1 MVVLNG
7 LKSLKMKKKL
17 IYIVC
22 LIGFIGIAQENHV
35 SIKADT
41 TTIKIGEQIQLKIGV
56 NETNNV
62 IFPKLAL
69 DSLGKVE
76 VVESLPVDTLKN
88 RLEKKY
94 LLTSFDSGQYVLPKQ
109 LILINNKQFYTDS
122 LLVNVATVKVDTLKQ
137 KMFPIKSI
145 KKEPKTFDDY
155 KHLLWW
161 LLPILVLLAIILYFI
176 FKKKEKKEAP
186 KVYVAPIKEAL
197 QRLKELDEKQLV
209 QQNKIKIYYSELTD
223 IVRTYIEKDIKIPA
237 LESTTNELIETIN
250 DFNESSNLGISK
262 ETIHQLKEVLQ
273 TADLVK
279 FAKSK
284 PIVNEIKNDRTVVEE
299 ILNNTQNAVHL
310 NDALE
315 VSEAIKEE
323 VFIQQQPQ
331 KKKNNLVKYILIF
344 IAVFIIVIG
353 VAGYFGYSYVKDKF
367 IGNTTSEMVDKQWYS
382 SSYGHPSVSIETP
395 EILQA
400 QAVEIPDNLKTIIED
415 ATTYNY
421 GSLISNFYV
430 EVTTT
435 NFVNEL
441 ENFEFEQGI
450 EATLQQMAQK
460 IGVNFTNLYQ
470 EIRVNNGIEGR
481 IVTADYDLKNE
492 VTKQLNSYTL
502 TLLFFADTKNIRQII
517 ITQLASDEKAE
528 EVNERILKSVSLNP

>member
-1 MVVLNG
+1 MMILNT
-7 LKSLKMKKKL
+7 LKNLKMRKKL

-22 LIGFIGIAQENHV
+22 LIGFIGFAQENPV
-35 SIKADT
+35 SIETDT
-41 TTIKIGEQIQLKIGV
+41 TTIKIGEQIQFKIGV

-62 IFPKLAL
+62 VFPKLAL

-76 VVESLPVDTLKN
+76 VIESLPVDTLKN

-109 LILINNKQFYTDS
+109 LVLINNKQFYTDS

-161 LLPILVLLAIILYFI
+161 LIPILVLLAVVLYVVFR
-176 FKKKEKKEAP
+176 KKVKKAAP

-299 ILNNTQNAVHL
+299 ILNNTQNAVHI
-310 NDALE
+310 NE
-315 VSEAIKEE
+315 VEDEKELINEEIFNQEVLVKKNFNFKKYSLIFVAVLVIVIIGYLGYKYIKES
-323 VFIQQQPQ
+323 P
-331 KKKNNLVKYILIF
+331 KNNSFTEMLDEKWKSSNY
-344 IAVFIIVIG
+344 
-353 VAGYFGYSYVKDKF
+353 
-367 IGNTTSEMVDKQWYS
+367 GN
-382 SSYGHPSVSIETP
+382 PSISLETP
-395 EILQA
+395 EVLEAKSVI
-400 QAVEIPDNLKTIIED
+400 IPDDLKLIINE
-415 ATTYNY
+415 TTTHNY
-421 GSLISNFYV
+421 GSMLGSFY
-430 EVTTT
+430 
-435 NFVNEL
+435 
-441 ENFEFEQGI
+441 I
-450 EATLQQMAQK
+450 EATVTSFINELQNFNFDDAIQGTLNQIAKKYEINFNNLQQD
-460 IGVNFTNLYQ
+460 
-470 EIRVNNGIEGR
+470 IRVNNGIEGR
-481 IVTADYDLKNE
+481 LITADYNLINNKTQEMDNNKF
-492 VTKQLNSYTL
+492 TM
-502 TLLFFADTKNIRQII
+502 LLFAEEKNIRQVI